1 MKQLYDIII
10 VGAGP
15 AGLAAAHAAAP
26 SGASICIIDD
36 NPLAGGQIWR
46 GGAAEQRDGRAREMW
61 QAIAAARNVRI
72 MPSARVLYAPAPGEL
87 LVQDDETA
95 HVLRYQHLILAT
107 GARELLLPFPGWTL
121 PGVTGAGGLQALAKG
136 GYPVEGKRVV
146 VAGSGP
152 LLLAVADTLIARG
165 AEVVAIIEQ
174 APLSSLARFALGLG
188 ATPSKLAQALQL
200 AWRLRAVS
208 YRHGA
213 FVRAAYG
220 DGRLQRIELHDGEQ
234 IECDF
239 LACGYGLLPNTELA
253 RALGCTTTTWRTPA
267 VQVDEWQRTSV
278 PSIYCAGEGTGIGGV
293 DLALAEGRIAGLHAS
308 GQAPA
313 SAARGP
319 SAISTPSAP
328 SHAAPAAYAASAG
341 GTTPAAHAASAGG
354 TAPAVHAA
362 SAGGTAPAVHAASA
376 GGTAL
381 AAQAASADGTVTTA
395 YAASAGGTARAAQGA
410 SAGGT
415 AVGVHAAS
423 AGRKTAVAVGGWR
436 APGGSSVEVR
446 KAFAE
451 RTRWT
456 RFAARLAK
464 AFELRQDL
472 KQLCERDTIVCRCED
487 VTHGEL
493 QEHTSWRAAKLY
505 TRCGM
510 GPCQGRICGA
520 ATAQLYGWQPD
531 TVRTPISPARAGSI
545 IATEEE
551 TET

>member
-72 MPSARVLYAPAPGEL
+72 MSSARVLYAPAPGEL

-239 LACGYGLLPNTELA
+239 LASGYGLLPNTELA

-328 SHAAPAAYAASAG
+328 SHAAPAAHAASAG

-354 TAPAVHAA
+354 TAR
-362 SAGGTAPAVHAASA
+362 
-376 GGTAL
+376 
-381 AAQAASADGTVTTA
+381 AAQDASVDGTVPA
-395 YAASAGGTARAAQGA
+395 ACAASAGGTARAAQGA

-415 AVGVHAAS
+415 AAGVHAAS

-464 AFELRQDL
+464 AFELSQDL

-493 QEHTSWRAAKLY
+493 QEHTSWRAAKLH